1 MSLSSRCC
9 LSHTACC
16 LLLSLLLISQI
27 ALRIC
32 PFDLRIRPSITL
44 PISLLSSLFSL
55 LSLLSSLFTRCCCC
69 WLQDAVAVAELFAAR
84 SILSIICALP
94 SSVLGAD
101 PFLYHP
107 ALLEPHRCLLR
118 PRGRVSSHFAL
129 VPSNFAS
136 GHPFRFQSTLPC
148 ASPSLARRNAR
159 SD

>member
-1 MSLSSRCC
+1 MSGRCT
-9 LSHTACC
+9 HETA
-16 LLLSLLLISQI
+16 LSLTYLTFARRQHCMGGARMLQNSPG
-27 ALRIC
+27 LR
-32 PFDLRIRPSITL
+32 
-44 PISLLSSLFSL
+44 PISVLDPLRVRCVVMFPDPPFWDRTIASYDVLRPHYRSRACLALLASL
-55 LSLLSSLFTRCCCC
+55 
-69 WLQDAVAVAELFAAR
+69 
-84 SILSIICALP
+84 CALP
-94 SSVLGAD
+94 SSLLGAD